1 MNVRKSFVPLFAILL
16 VFVTAFAAVKP
27 SKPKSPARYLYVWAG
42 SGNDTTKGVD
52 FILVLD
58 ANPSSKSYGAVIATI
73 AVDSA
78 GKMPHHTE
86 LVLPAKGPVFA
97 NDFSAD
103 RSFLID
109 FSDPKHPKALGRVDR
124 LPTGHTLHSFARLPN
139 GHVIATYQFGNDT
152 AQKRP
157 GGIAEFDSHGRLLRT
172 SSARDA
178 DFPGAKIR
186 PYGIA
191 AVPELDR
198 IVTTN
203 SPMDTE
209 RLADVVQVWRISDL
223 KLMKTLAV
231 PVVAG
236 DSTYRMPF
244 ELHALDDGSV
254 LINTYSCGFY
264 RLTNLGSQPQIMR
277 VFAMSQPKNFGCSI
291 ELIAGK
297 FMVMPIAYAHRYAT
311 LDISDPAH
319 LREVSS
325 LETDSTF
332 FPHWISA
339 DPGSDRVVVTDQG
352 DGAPM
357 VMIAHLD
364 RKTGRLTWDEKF
376 RDPGAKKPGVSF
388 MMRMLPNGFHGMV
401 MPHGALFVQ

>member
-1 MNVRKSFVPLFAILL
+1 MNVRNRVIAPTAVLLFFL
-16 VFVTAFAAVKP
+16 TAFAAVKP
-27 SKPKSPARYLYVWAG
+27 SKLKSPARYLYVWAG

-52 FILVLD
+52 FVVVLD
-58 ANPSSKSYGAVIATI
+58 ANPSSKSYGAVIATL

-86 LVLPAKGPVFA
+86 LVLPAKGPLFA

-103 RSFLID
+103 KSFMIGFD
-109 FSDPKHPKALGRVDR
+109 DPAHPKLLGKLDR
-124 LPTGHTLHSFARLPN
+124 LPKGRTLHSFARLPN
-139 GHVIATYQFGNDT
+139 GHVIATYQFGDDT
-152 AQKRP
+152 EQHRP
-157 GGIAEFDSHGRLLRT
+157 GGIAEFDSHGRLIRS

-178 DFPGAKIR
+178 AFPGAKIR
-186 PYGIA
+186 PYGISI
-191 AVPELDR
+191 VPELDR
-198 IVTTN
+198 MVTTN
-203 SPMDTE
+203 AAMDTE

-223 KLMKTLAV
+223 KLIKTFAV

-236 DSTYRMPF
+236 DSTYRYPF
-244 ELHALDDGSV
+244 ETHTLSDGSV
-254 LINTYSCGFY
+254 FVNTYSCGFY
-264 RLTNLGSQPQIMR
+264 RLTNLGGEPQITR

-319 LREVSS
+319 PREISS

-364 RKTGRLTWDEKF
+364 RKTGRLSWDEKF

-388 MMRMLPNGFHGMV
+388 AMRMLPNGFHGMV
-401 MPHGALFVQ
+401 MPHGALFVP